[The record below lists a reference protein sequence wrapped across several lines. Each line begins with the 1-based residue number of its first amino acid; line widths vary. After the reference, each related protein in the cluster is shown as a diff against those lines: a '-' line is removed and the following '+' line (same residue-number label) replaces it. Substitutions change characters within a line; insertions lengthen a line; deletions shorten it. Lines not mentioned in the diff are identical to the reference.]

1 MFIDNYTFNRVK
13 LEAEIQ
19 KLLNETF
26 YRCSELDYK
35 TISAVIN
42 AVLYASEIHTFTI
55 KPHDVKTIVEEY
67 NYQDFF
73 TEYTAKVDYS
83 RTDIGVIDEITISQI
98 GVSMSNNKRK
108 VKSRSSIKLFAKK
121 ILIPKDSIKV

>member
-1 MFIDNYTFNRVK
+1 MFIDNYTFNMVK

-26 YRCSELDYK
+26 YRCSELDYM
-35 TISAVIN
+35 TIGAVIN

>member
-19 KLLNETF
+19 KLLNKTF